1 MKPHLTL
8 SPATPQ
14 NENAGATMLMPYKI
28 LAPQANRNPPQAK
41 VAVGAEANVC
51 RQPQVTVHKQ
61 GEEVTA
67 FVIICS
73 CGERIT
79 LELKY

>member
-8 SPATPQ
+8 SPTAPQ
-14 NENAGATMLMPYKI
+14 NENAGAPILMPYKI
-28 LAPQANRNPPQAK
+28 LASQANRNAPQAK

-67 FVIICS
+67 IEILCS